1 MKFIVN
7 FPAPQFKMDKLHSK
21 SIGQKA
27 EEIACRFL
35 LQQGLQLLKKNYTSR
50 YGEIDLIL
58 QDRHDV
64 IFVEVRNRNRI
75 DYGNA
80 LESVTKNKQKKIIRT
95 AFCFLQKNNLLNKI
109 NCRFDIIAIKNGKLE
124 WIKNAFSLEYC

>member
-7 FPAPQFKMDKLHSK
+7 FTAPQFKMDKLHSK

-80 LESVTKNKQKKIIRT
+80 LESVTKNKQDRKSTR
-95 AFCFLQKNNLLNKI
+95 LNSSHSQI
-109 NCRFDIIAIKNGKLE
+109 
-124 WIKNAFSLEYC
+124 

>member
-1 MKFIVN
+1 
-7 FPAPQFKMDKLHSK
+7 MDKLHSK